1 MSDDKY
7 LKALLYIRDAQGEKT
22 FSNFVQ
28 DFAQE
33 GGREFWLE
41 MAGRERGWVSADSGQ
56 RISLLPAGW
65 QEIQRLT
72 AQRGELSA
80 LELFNASKGEP
91 IPGDAD
97 YTGP

>member
-1 MSDDKY
+1 MESNI

-22 FSNFVQ
+22 FTDFCQ
-28 DFAQE
+28 DFAAE

-41 MAGRERGWVSADSGQ
+41 LAGRDNQFVTADSKQ
-56 RISLLPAGW
+56 YVSLLPNGW
-65 QEIQRLT
+65 QEISRLS
-72 AQRGELSA
+72 ARPAELSA
-80 LELFNASKGEP
+80 LDLFNASGRAP